1 MVSSQM
7 IESWFPRWTW
17 RLNHDLYNQWKLE
30 MVDLNIK
37 KKDLAW
43 FEYVFVFN
51 HEQLDFNMN
60 SWY

>member
-1 MVSSQM
+1 
-7 IESWFPRWTW
+7 
-17 RLNHDLYNQWKLE
+17 

-43 FEYVFVFN
+43 FEYVFFN

-60 SWY
+60 SCH